1 MHAASHY
8 DSAAER
14 SRITMPVLPSATP
27 NPNALK
33 FTVDATFDTPASF
46 AAGQAANDPLAA
58 SLLGID
64 GVTSVFMSADF
75 VTLSK
80 SPDVDWDA
88 IVPAATETLEAH
100 FG

>member
-1 MHAASHY
+1 
-8 DSAAER
+8 
-14 SRITMPVLPSATP
+14 MPVLPSATP

-33 FTVDATFDTPASF
+33 FTVDATFEAPASF
-46 AAGQAANDPLAA
+46 AAGQATGDPLAA

>member
-1 MHAASHY
+1 
-8 DSAAER
+8 
-14 SRITMPVLPSATP
+14 MPVVISQTP

-33 FTVDATFDTPASF
+33 FTVDATFDAPKSF
-46 AAGQAANDPLAA
+46 AAGRPADDPIAAD
-58 SLLGID
+58 LLDIS

-80 SPDVDWDA
+80 SPEIGWDEIA
-88 IVPAATETLEAH
+88 GAAKKVLESH

>member
-1 MHAASHY
+1 
-8 DSAAER
+8 
-14 SRITMPVLPSATP
+14 MPVLSSATP

-33 FTVDATFDTPASF
+33 FTVDATFEAPASF
-46 AAGQAANDPLAA
+46 AAGQETDDPLAA

-88 IVPAATETLEAH
+88 IAPAATETLEAH